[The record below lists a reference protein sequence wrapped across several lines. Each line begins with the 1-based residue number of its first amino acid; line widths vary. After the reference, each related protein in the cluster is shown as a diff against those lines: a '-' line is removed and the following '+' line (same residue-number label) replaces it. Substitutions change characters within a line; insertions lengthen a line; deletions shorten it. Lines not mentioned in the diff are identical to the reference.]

1 MITLEHLRI
10 YKKYHG
16 DGDIL
21 IRCATLKEKELMDY
35 ESWAMIDDL
44 VQDLI
49 FVEKG
54 VASDSYIRFVS
65 KKIRECCD
73 SEETIRELKDIV
85 PLLEKRD
92 DRS

>member
-1 MITLEHLRI
+1 MMTLEHLRV

-35 ESWAMIDDL
+35 ESWSMIDDL

-49 FVEKG
+49 FVEK
-54 VASDSYIRFVS
+54 
-65 KKIRECCD
+65 REC
-73 SEETIRELKDIV
+73 V
-85 PLLEKRD
+85 
-92 DRS
+92 

>member
-35 ESWAMIDDL
+35 ESWSIIDDL

-54 VASDSYIRFVS
+54 SVSDSYIKS
-65 KKIRECCD
+65 TNDKLRECCD
-73 SEETIRELKDIV
+73 SKNAIRKLKNIA
-85 PLLEKRD
+85 LLLRNEK
-92 DRS
+92 